1 MIAKERE
8 PEQIPV
14 YRTPVLDK
22 KQIAHEKRIYSVIKR
37 AQDIALSLLAL
48 TVLFVPMMIL
58 AIVICLDSPG
68 ASAFFCQQ
76 RVGLN
81 GKQFKMWKFRTMIPH
96 AEQKLEELSPLN
108 EMTGPVFKIK
118 NDPRITRVGRIIRK
132 ISVDEL
138 PQLWNVM
145 VGQMSIV
152 GPRPALPNEVAQ
164 YDWYEKQRLY
174 VKPGLTCYW
183 QVQPKRNDLSFEQW
197 VDLDI
202 RYILDRGFATDWKI
216 IFMTIAAVL
225 HGEGE

>member
-1 MIAKERE
+1 MMANERKQERIPAHRAPILDKER
-8 PEQIPV
+8 
-14 YRTPVLDK
+14 
-22 KQIAHEKRIYSVIKR
+22 IAREKRTYLTLKR
-37 AQDIALSLLAL
+37 AQDIVLSLLAL
-48 TVLFVPMMIL
+48 VVLFVPMMIL
-58 AIVICLDSPG
+58 AAIICLDNPG
-68 ASAFFCQQ
+68 DSAFFGQR

-81 GKQFKMWKFRTMIPH
+81 GKEFKMWKFRTMIPH
-96 AEQKLEELSPLN
+96 AEQKLEELRPFN

-138 PQLWNVM
+138 PQLWNVLI
-145 VGQMSIV
+145 GQMSIV
-152 GPRPALPNEVAQ
+152 GPRPALPKEVAQ

-183 QVQPKRNDLSFEQW
+183 QVQPQRNDLPFEEW

-202 RYILDRGFATDWKI
+202 RYIQERSFATDWKI

>member
-8 PEQIPV
+8 TEQIPV
-14 YRTPVLDK
+14 YRTPALDK
-22 KQIAHEKRIYSVIKR
+22 KQIAHEKRIYSAIKR

-48 TVLFVPMMIL
+48 AVLFVPMMIL

-81 GKQFKMWKFRTMIPH
+81 GKQFKMWKFRTMIPY
-96 AEQKLEELSPLN
+96 AEQKQEELNALN
-108 EMTGPVFKIK
+108 EMMGPVFKIK
-118 NDPRITRVGRIIRK
+118 DDPRITRVGRIIRK

-216 IFMTIAAVL
+216 IFMTFAAVL